1 MSDSAPALQIDV
13 VSDVVCPWCFVGK
26 RQLEEAIDRYRE
38 AHPEAEFSIRW
49 HPFQLNPDLP
59 REGVNRS
66 DYLRRKFG
74 SDDTGA
80 LYERVRR
87 AAGTVG
93 LSLDMAAIV
102 RQPNTLSAHALMEM
116 AAAEACQDALA
127 EALFAASFQQ
137 GRDLTEK
144 PACRSRRSNRRSPM
158 QRSLT
163 RSRMPIGVPARPGS
177 AVCPVSSSI
186 AGSRSTARRAPPRY
200 WRPSMR
206 PVAPAERSAKPCAQ
220 PRPTKGIAV
229 AITVMNSTLAS
240 SGRLAICRTASPTRR
255 TSIRGSGRRLPS
267 ACRMPVLIRWVMS
280 VAALPISIWPQAM
293 L

>member
-1 MSDSAPALQIDV
+1 MNEAMPSLQIDV

-59 REGVNRS
+59 REGVARS

-74 SDDTGA
+74 TDDTSA

-116 AAAEACQDALA
+116 AAAEGRQDALA
-127 EALFAASFQQ
+127 EALFVAYFQQ
-137 GRDLTEK
+137 GRDLTDESLLRDIAREAGLPE
-144 PACRSRRSNRRSPM
+144 PAIEQALTDGALLAAVADADQRAREAGIGGVPCFIINRR
-158 QRSLT
+158 
-163 RSRMPIGVPARPGS
+163 I
-177 AVCPVSSSI
+177 AVNG
-186 AGSRSTARRAPPRY
+186 AQG
-200 WRPSMR
+200 
-206 PVAPAERSAKPCAQ
+206 APALLEAFDAAQ
-220 PRPTKGIAV
+220 GA
-229 AITVMNSTLAS
+229 
-240 SGRLAICRTASPTRR
+240 G
-255 TSIRGSGRRLPS
+255 
-267 ACRMPVLIRWVMS
+267 
-280 VAALPISIWPQAM
+280 
-293 L
+293 